1 VRSKKN
7 LLLIKKIILVLFFFL
22 ISCGGAKF
30 VQESPGSEN
39 VNLVTSID
47 QNQCEFKG
55 EVKDK
60 VKGYSNDFIGTSE
73 KNLIQ
78 LGKNAAVEK
87 NGNTIIMSIYKQ
99 YRGTQSALFKIYA
112 CK

>member
-1 VRSKKN
+1 LILNKKN
-7 LLLIKKIILVLFFFL
+7 YFSILFLLL
-22 ISCGGAKF
+22 ISCGGVKF
-30 VQESPGSEN
+30 VQKSPGSED

-47 QNQCEFKG
+47 ENKCEYKG
-55 EVKDK
+55 EVKNK
-60 VKGYSNDFIGTSE
+60 VKGYSDDFHGISE

-87 NGNTIIMSIYKQ
+87 NGNAIIMLGFKEH
-99 YRGTQSALFKIYA
+99 RGAQTALFKIYF

>member
-1 VRSKKN
+1 LLLTKKN
-7 LLLIKKIILVLFFFL
+7 YFSIVFFFL

-30 VQESPGSEN
+30 VQESTGSED
-39 VNLVTSID
+39 VNLVTSVD

-55 EVKDK
+55 EVKNTA
-60 VKGYSNDFIGTSE
+60 KGYSDFRGISE

-87 NGNTIIMSIYKQ
+87 NGNTIIMSDYKEF
-99 YRGTQSALFKIYA
+99 RGTQSALFKIYF

>member
-1 VRSKKN
+1 M
-7 LLLIKKIILVLFFFL
+7 FFFL
-22 ISCGGAKF
+22 VSCGGAKF
-30 VQESPGSEN
+30 VQESPGSED
-39 VNLVTSID
+39 VNLVTNVD
-47 QNQCEFKG
+47 QNQCEYKG

-60 VKGYSNDFIGTSE
+60 VKGYSDGFLGTSE

>member
-1 VRSKKN
+1 M
-7 LLLIKKIILVLFFFL
+7 FL

-30 VQESPGSEN
+30 VQESPGSED

-47 QNQCEFKG
+47 QNQCEYKG

-60 VKGYSNDFIGTSE
+60 VKGYSDDFLGTSE
-73 KNLIQ
+73 NKLIQ

-87 NGNTIIMSIYKQ
+87 KGNTIIMFNYKQ
-99 YRGTQSALFKIYA
+99 HRGIQTALFKIYV

>member
-1 VRSKKN
+1 M
-7 LLLIKKIILVLFFFL
+7 LLIKKNNVSIIFWFL

-30 VQESPGSEN
+30 VQESPGSED
-39 VNLVTSID
+39 VSLVTSID
-47 QNQCEFKG
+47 QNQCEYKG

-60 VKGYSNDFIGTSE
+60 VKGYSDDFLGTSE

-87 NGNTIIMSIYKQ
+87 KGNTIIMLNYIQHK
-99 YRGTQSALFKIYA
+99 GTQSALFKIYV
-112 CK
+112 CR

>member
-1 VRSKKN
+1 MIKKN
-7 LLLIKKIILVLFFFL
+7 YFSIVFLLL

-30 VQESPGSEN
+30 VQESPSSEN

-47 QNQCEFKG
+47 QNQCEYKG
-55 EVKDK
+55 EVKNK
-60 VKGYSNDFIGTSE
+60 VKGYSDDFLDTSR

-87 NGNTIIMSIYKQ
+87 NGNAIIMSEYKQ

-112 CK
+112 CR

>member
-1 VRSKKN
+1 M
-7 LLLIKKIILVLFFFL
+7 IKKIILVLFFFL
-22 ISCGGAKF
+22 ISCGGARF
-30 VQESPGSEN
+30 VQESPGSED